1 MRPLDDVLAA
11 FKRDWMAGG
20 QPDIDA
26 YAAMVPADQ
35 QDAFVDLVDTWLAVA
50 PDVAL
55 APGVLESRVAADPA
69 LAALAAAYDAAPGS
83 LAELVPRLR
92 ATRNWSIADLAAAF
106 VQRLGLPSTSTGK
119 VGDYLVR
126 VERGAH
132 DSTSL
137 SRKAL
142 DALGELLGVGAEALT
157 RAAGPA
163 FAAPAALLLP
173 PASAPP
179 ASGVARFRSEGD
191 AQGAATDLQRL
202 ADALRTPAPS
212 EWDVVDELFCA
223 GT

>member
-26 YAAMVPADQ
+26 YATRVPADQ
-35 QDAFVDLVDTWLAVA
+35 QDALVDLVDTWLAVA

-69 LAALAAAYDAAPGS
+69 LAALAATYDAAPGS
-83 LAELVPRLR
+83 LAQLVPRLR
-92 ATRNWSIADLAAAF
+92 ATRSWSVADLAAAF
-106 VQRLGLPSTSTGK
+106 VQRMGLSGTSTAK
-119 VGDYLVR
+119 VGDYLDR
-126 VERGAH
+126 VERGDHAP
-132 DSTSL
+132 TAL

-142 DALGELLGVGAEALT
+142 DALGELLGVGAEALA

-163 FAAPAALLLP
+163 AAALP
-173 PASAPP
+173 PAA
-179 ASGVARFRSEGD
+179 AAGGARFRSDGD
-191 AQGAATDLQRL
+191 ASDAAADLQRL
-202 ADALRTPAPS
+202 ADALRTPAPAG
-212 EWDVVDELFCA
+212 WDAVDELFCA